1 MLQAKALNDQ
11 PQIVNIKAVG
21 NRGISK
27 PKQPRNGQDLV
38 TLPLANLKGRSP
50 SMSKDLPRV
59 VRGLT
64 QSPSILNIH
73 AARDYQS
80 VVEAGQ
86 DDEDQPQKP

>member
-1 MLQAKALNDQ
+1 
-11 PQIVNIKAVG
+11 
-21 NRGISK
+21 
-27 PKQPRNGQDLV
+27 
-38 TLPLANLKGRSP
+38 
-50 SMSKDLPRV
+50 MSKDLPRV

-86 DDEDQPQKP
+86 DDEDQPQKPQIDEAIENEGLPFLQQRHRSLAPQVTNKKDLK